1 MRFPRLKVWLVNEEQ
16 VCALEIGSLR
26 WERKIIAL
34 ILIGKGIGFQAESWF
49 ELKFLLQ
56 IVKILLLCQ
65 RKSKCVN

>member
-1 MRFPRLKVWLVNEEQ
+1 MRFPSLKVWIMNEEQ

-49 ELKFLLQ
+49 ELKFLL
-56 IVKILLLCQ
+56 
-65 RKSKCVN
+65 